1 MNNYV
6 PADFDKSILDVMIE
20 AGAIQFWIAIAIGML
35 LIGLLVMILES
46 SNPKIEK
53 IKSYI
58 SESIEEIFG
67 KDK

>member
-1 MNNYV
+1 MENYV
-6 PADFDKSILDVMIE
+6 PEDFNMSILDVMLE
-20 AGAIQFWIAIAIGML
+20 AGAIQFWIAIAISML

-53 IKSYI
+53 IKSYV

>member
-1 MNNYV
+1 MEN
-6 PADFDKSILDVMIE
+6 FDMSVWEVMVDS
-20 AGAIQFWIAIAIGML
+20 GAIGFWITIAICMM

-53 IKSYI
+53 IKSYV

>member
-6 PADFDKSILDVMIE
+6 PNDFNMSIWDVMIE

-46 SNPKIEK
+46 NNTKIEK
-53 IKSYI
+53 FKKYV

-67 KDK
+67 EDK

>member
-1 MNNYV
+1 MEN
-6 PADFDKSILDVMIE
+6 FDMSVWEVMVDS
-20 AGAIQFWIAIAIGML
+20 GAIGFWITISIGMM

-53 IKSYI
+53 IKSYV